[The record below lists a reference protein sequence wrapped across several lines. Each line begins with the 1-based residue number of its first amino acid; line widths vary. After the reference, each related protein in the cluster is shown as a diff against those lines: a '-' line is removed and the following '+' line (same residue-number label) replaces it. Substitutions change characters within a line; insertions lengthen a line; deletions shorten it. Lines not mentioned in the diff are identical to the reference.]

1 MKQPTHDFL
10 KVIQLNVYFN
20 DPDQY
25 DVEPHD
31 LQELF
36 SKMKFECLNVITIKK
51 NSFFVVL
58 RDAEDT
64 VRAFQKLNNFFIEAL
79 KARIEVLLCI
89 KSDESSFVRSRNSY
103 KALFE
108 VEVPKLEFFGVER
121 RFFGVDGYNIDR
133 LRNLCEKEYFEGILQ
148 IDYLG
153 LEVERREECIFN

>member
-1 MKQPTHDFL
+1 MPRTDLEFL
-10 KVIQLNVYFN
+10 KIIQLNVYFN

-36 SKMKFECLNVITIKK
+36 SKLNFECLNVITIKK

-58 RDAEDT
+58 KDQEDT
-64 VRAFQKLNNFFIEAL
+64 TRAFQKLNNFFIEAL
-79 KARIEVLLCI
+79 KARIEILLCV
-89 KSDESSFVRSRNSY
+89 KSLESSFVKSKNQY

-108 VEVPKLEFFGVER
+108 IEMPKLDSFQPER
-121 RFFGVDGYNIDR
+121 RFFGVDSYNIER
-133 LRNLCEKEYFEGILQ
+133 LKNLCEKEYFEGFLQ

-153 LEVERREECIFN
+153 LGVESREECNS

>member
-1 MKQPTHDFL
+1 MQKSNREFL
-10 KVIQLNVYFN
+10 KIIQLNVYFN

-36 SKMKFECLNVITIKK
+36 SKLNFECLNVITIKK

-79 KARIEVLLCI
+79 KARIEILLCL
-89 KSDESSFVRSRNSY
+89 KSDESSFVKSRNQY

-108 VEVPKLEFFGVER
+108 IEVPKLDYFSVER
-121 RFFGVDGYNIDR
+121 RFFGVDNYNIER
-133 LRNLCEKEYFEGILQ
+133 LKNLCEKEYFEGFLQ

-153 LEVERREECIFN
+153 LGAETREECSF